1 MIGRLF
7 VFLAI
12 ALVIGAPLVA
22 YIWDSV
28 NRIVAGEYR
37 RLVVAVPLM
46 VVFLVFLGLF
56 ARQLQRRLEPD
67 GR

>member
-7 VFLAI
+7 GFLAVS
-12 ALVIGAPLVA
+12 LVIGAPLVA

-28 NRIVAGEYR
+28 NRIVAGDYR
-37 RLVVAVPLM
+37 RLVVALPLL
-46 VVFLVFLGLF
+46 VLFSAFLALF

>member
-7 VFLAI
+7 VFLAV

-28 NRIVAGEYR
+28 NRVVAGEYR
-37 RLVVAVPLM
+37 RVIVALPLLVVFI
-46 VVFLVFLGLF
+46 VFLALF
-56 ARQLQRRLEPD
+56 ARLLQRRLEPD